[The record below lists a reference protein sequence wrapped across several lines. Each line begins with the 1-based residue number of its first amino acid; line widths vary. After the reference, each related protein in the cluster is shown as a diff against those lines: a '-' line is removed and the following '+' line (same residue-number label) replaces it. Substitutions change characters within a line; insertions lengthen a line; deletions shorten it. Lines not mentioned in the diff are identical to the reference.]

1 MKVVLWGFIVWYCF
15 SYPLL
20 YFEMLE
26 PFYAVI
32 SHSSGFFFF
41 LLVMLGVLLTWTIG
55 KVMHIFIIRSTDF
68 CFRVVSIVKI

>member
-32 SHSSGFFFF
+32 SHSSGIFFFF
-41 LLVMLGVLLTWTIG
+41 ISDAWS
-55 KVMHIFIIRSTDF
+55 FINMDDWESDAYIHY
-68 CFRVVSIVKI
+68 